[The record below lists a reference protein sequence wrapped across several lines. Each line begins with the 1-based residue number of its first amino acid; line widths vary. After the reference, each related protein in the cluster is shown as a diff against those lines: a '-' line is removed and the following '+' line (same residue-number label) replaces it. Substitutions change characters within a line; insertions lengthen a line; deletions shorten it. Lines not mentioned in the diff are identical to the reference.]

1 MKKKVCII
9 GVNYSYK
16 ILFQSLKILKN
27 FDILGIAGRKK
38 RKEFKKEK
46 FLYYTSWKN
55 MIDELKPDLVVIG
68 VPPKEQEKILEF
80 LLIKNIDFLCEKPIT
95 NDLKRINLYK
105 NLVKKNSNKNL
116 IDLNFL
122 TIPAI
127 QKFKNIIKKIEI
139 SKKDQIKIEWFL
151 KPRSLKDKLSWKN
164 NPKKIGGEIN
174 NFFFHLISIIFYLF
188 GSLDISLI
196 SKEKN
201 FYIFLFSSRK
211 INFEVN
217 FFTRSKINKF
227 KIEVNNRN
235 NKYSLNNNSK
245 DYHNNYFIK
254 KNNSIVFKKNFL
266 KDKSRIFAS
275 KDILSLFLKKN
286 HELEKHT
293 NFNKGLEIQKKII
306 NLKC

>member
-116 IDLNFL
+116 IDLNLL

-151 KPRSLKDKLSWKN
+151 KPRSLKDLDVIFERIAPEFNTSAKSFGVLRVGATVEMSNTKVPAPSVTVKL
-164 NPKKIGGEIN
+164 
-174 NFFFHLISIIFYLF
+174 L
-188 GSLDISLI
+188 
-196 SKEKN
+196 
-201 FYIFLFSSRK
+201 
-211 INFEVN
+211 V
-217 FFTRSKINKF
+217 
-227 KIEVNNRN
+227 
-235 NKYSLNNNSK
+235 
-245 DYHNNYFIK
+245 
-254 KNNSIVFKKNFL
+254 VFKVAR
-266 KDKSRIFAS
+266 SV
-275 KDILSLFLKKN
+275 
-286 HELEKHT
+286 E
-293 NFNKGLEIQKKII
+293 
-306 NLKC
+306 NLKLD